1 MSILIAG
8 NGLVAKILSIK
19 LKQSGISSQILEG
32 DPKHF
37 QNIRTITLNPASID
51 FLKSL
56 DLGISKAE
64 VQDIYVYDAEG
75 SGRISFSSDDIS
87 EDYLA
92 KVVFYDELN
101 NAWPG
106 IILIFFQ
113 RMILNKIKN
122 PLIWL
127 FTVIQISKICSV

>member
-101 NAWPG
+101 NA
-106 IILIFFQ
+106 LARHNFNFFSKDDFEQ
-113 RMILNKIKN
+113 NKKD
-122 PLIWL
+122 
-127 FTVIQISKICSV
+127 SSC

>member
-56 DLGISKAE
+56 DLAISKAE

-101 NAWPG
+101 NA
-106 IILIFFQ
+106 LVRHNFNFF
-113 RMILNKIKN
+113 
-122 PLIWL
+122 
-127 FTVIQISKICSV
+127 SKSSE

>member
-32 DPKHF
+32 NTKHY

-92 KVVFYDELN
+92 KVVFYYEIN
-101 NAWPG
+101 NAVARHNFNF
-106 IILIFFQ
+106 L
-113 RMILNKIKN
+113 
-122 PLIWL
+122 
-127 FTVIQISKICSV
+127 

>member
-1 MSILIAG
+1 M
-8 NGLVAKILSIK
+8 
-19 LKQSGISSQILEG
+19 
-32 DPKHF
+32 
-37 QNIRTITLNPASID
+37 
-51 FLKSL
+51 
-56 DLGISKAE
+56 GISKAE

-101 NAWPG
+101 NA
-106 IILIFFQ
+106 LARHNFNFSQ